1 MIIKHNQQRN
11 ENESALAELLYQ
23 QAIQNVE
30 ALNYEI
36 NEIELFGSKKDD
48 RKKLYNLL
56 EMEREA
62 HKQAYTLSQFVNV

>member
-1 MIIKHNQQRN
+1 
-11 ENESALAELLYQ
+11 LLYQ